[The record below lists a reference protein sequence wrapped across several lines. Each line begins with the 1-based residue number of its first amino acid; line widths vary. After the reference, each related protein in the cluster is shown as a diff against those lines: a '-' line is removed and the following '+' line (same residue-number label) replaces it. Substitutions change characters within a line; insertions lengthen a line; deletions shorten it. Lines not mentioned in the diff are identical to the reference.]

1 MEAWR
6 SACSS
11 FEGTEFVVPM
21 NKVYHLKPITFSG
34 PCKPNLKV
42 KVIACILCTHAICI

>member
-6 SACSS
+6 NACRSS
-11 FEGTEFVVPM
+11 SGTEFVVPK

-34 PCKPNLKV
+34 PCNPNFKV
-42 KVIACILCTHAICI
+42 KVIAFLS